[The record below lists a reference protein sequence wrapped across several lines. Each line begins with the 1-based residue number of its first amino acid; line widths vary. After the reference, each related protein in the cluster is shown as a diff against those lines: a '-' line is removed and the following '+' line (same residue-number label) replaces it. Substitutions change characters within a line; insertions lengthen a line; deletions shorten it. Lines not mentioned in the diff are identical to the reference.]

1 MPSSTPDGN
10 TYDVTATRQRRIRGR
25 CNIGAS
31 SLIASFLV
39 IFSAA
44 IPRMFYPPD
53 LPTFLPEQI
62 SQLSSGL
69 VVVVTGANSGLGFD
83 TVRHLVVSRTRSS
96 TVSDDDENNQ
106 NIVDEATPS
115 IVVMACRN
123 EAKCEKAKQQILAEA
138 TTTTAAAATTSDN
151 KTNAPNTLS
160 TKILTLQLDLLD
172 PISIQRFAQQLPIAL
187 NSTSSTVGRDIPI
200 DALINNAGV
209 FTRDPSG
216 IVYHNGTDEHILVN
230 HLGHVRLLHHLWPK
244 LIRDK
249 TRIVTVSSIAA
260 LLPITTT
267 SDWYDTNKKSTSLLS
282 SIWKCAIVVPSLIQR
297 IGTGM
302 ISYGRS
308 KRANLVFA
316 QELHRRYSS
325 LGISSVA
332 SHPGIASTELWS
344 KGAKIFPAAVANF
357 LQTSLLTSHS
367 SYDGAATQVWAAMDH
382 EAVPSGY
389 YVGPRWWFRGIPVL
403 LGPLSTNNNGNHRH
417 SGALQPTNNDYNK
430 IRALRVPI
438 PHFWPFSVQE
448 GSQLWEQSLQA
459 LGIEEFGNEM

>member
-10 TYDVTATRQRRIRGR
+10 TNDDVTATRQRRIRGR

-31 SLIASFLV
+31 SLIAAFLV

-53 LPTFLPEQI
+53 LSTFLPEHI

-83 TVRHLVVSRTRSS
+83 TVRHLVVSSTRSS
-96 TVSDDDENNQ
+96 IASDDDKNNQ
-106 NIVDEATPS
+106 NSVDGATPSPS

-138 TTTTAAAATTSDN
+138 TTTSDN

-172 PISIQRFAQQLPIAL
+172 AISIQRFAQQLPVAL
-187 NSTSSTVGRDIPI
+187 NSTLSTADRDIPI
-200 DALINNAGV
+200 DVLINNAGV

-216 IVYHNGTDEHILVN
+216 IVYHNGTDEHISVN

-249 TRIVTVSSIAA
+249 TRIVAVSSIAA

-267 SDWYDTNKKSTSLLS
+267 SDWYDTNKKTTSVLLS
-282 SIWKCAIVVPSLIQR
+282 TWNRAIAVPSLIQR

-332 SHPGIASTELWS
+332 SHPGIASTELW
-344 KGAKIFPAAVANF
+344 KNGAKIFPAAVANF
-357 LQTSLLTSHS
+357 LQTNLLTSHS
-367 SYDGAATQVWAAMDH
+367 SYDGAATQVWAALDR

-389 YVGPRWWFRGIPVL
+389 YVGPRWWFRGMPVL
-403 LGPLSTNNNGNHRH
+403 LGPLSTNNNGNHQH
-417 SGALQPTNNDYNK
+417 SGALQPTKNGYNNV
-430 IRALRVPI
+430 RALRVPI

-459 LGIEEFGNEM
+459 LGIEEFGNGM